1 MKYCFSYLLL
11 LFLFTSYNS
20 FAQSGCYVGATATGY
35 RLYFVKHPTLGGN
48 NYTSQPANNN
58 YIVLGT
64 GSYNCTNFPN
74 STFATSIGAAGVA
87 CSVYSESPQV
97 FIGNGTVR
105 TYRVY
110 MCPLDGSITWL
121 SLLIIASVGIIII
134 QKCRPVVEK

>member
-1 MKYCFSYLLL
+1 MKYCLVRLFFLLI
-11 LFLFTSYNS
+11 S
-20 FAQSGCYVGATATGY
+20 FASLNCLAQSGCYVGTVATGY

-64 GSYNCTNFPN
+64 GTYNCANFPN
-74 STFATSIGAAGVA
+74 STFATNIGAAGVS

-97 FIGNGTVR
+97 LIGNGTVR

-121 SLLIIASVGIIII
+121 CLFLISGVGIFII
-134 QKCRPVVEK
+134 QKKAIQG